1 MTKHTRAPKVPPRW
15 PAQEEALQFAL
26 ERPACMLDMEMGCGK
41 TRVAI
46 DAIMARIEV
55 RTVLVVCPKA
65 VMGVWPRELAKYAEE
80 GSYCTFQ
87 RKAGETVRKTAERLW
102 DFLNMDKTA
111 GQVTDRIKRIVVIN
125 YDSVWRK
132 PLGDYLVRLADR
144 GDLQMVVL
152 DESHRA
158 KAAGSKVSK
167 YLAMLGRRVPVR
179 MCLSGTPMANSP
191 LDVYGQYR
199 FLDRSIFGT
208 NYESFKQ
215 QYAVL
220 GGPER
225 KFVVGYKNQQELMA
239 RFRSVAYTCRMSDVA
254 DRIKLPEALPPV
266 RVGVELPARDMS
278 TLADLSEEFV
288 AECAGGFVT
297 ATNVLVKML
306 RMQQICAGFCP
317 VQDAPLEDAE
327 TREINTAKAD
337 ALRSILQDLPPDERV
352 VVFCVFQHDLAEIRR
367 VALLEGRPAFELSG
381 REHTLEDW
389 ADHYGDRGGVIAVQI
404 QAGAEGVDM
413 TCAHHAVYF
422 SLPHSLALYDQSK
435 ARLYRPGQDGRVSF
449 LHLVAEGTVDEAMY
463 ESLQRKRDVIDAIRE
478 GTFDFG
484 YMKR

>member
-1 MTKHTRAPKVPPRW
+1 MEGTPPRW
-15 PAQEEALQFAL
+15 PVQEEALEFAL
-26 ERPACMLDMEMGCGK
+26 SHEAVMLDLEMGCGK

-46 DAIMARIEV
+46 DAIMARPEV

-65 VMGVWPRELAKYAEE
+65 VMGVWPRELEKYA
-80 GSYCTFQ
+80 GYNSYMVFQ
-87 RKAGETVRKTAERLW
+87 RKPGETVRKTAERLW
-102 DFLNMDKTA
+102 DFLNPMGET
-111 GQVTDRIKRIVVIN
+111 GGTPVRVRMIVVN
-125 YDSVWRK
+125 YDSVWRE
-132 PLGDYLVRLADR
+132 PLGNYLVKLADHHVL
-144 GDLQMVVL
+144 DMVVL

-225 KFVVGYKNQQELMA
+225 KFVVGFKNQQELME
-239 RFRSVAYTCRMSDVA
+239 RFRSIAYTCRMSDVA

-266 RVGVELPARDMS
+266 RVGVQLPDRDMS
-278 TLADLSEEFV
+278 TLAELSREFI

-327 TREINTAKAD
+327 TRELNQAKGD
-337 ALRSILQDLPPDERV
+337 MLQQILQDLPPEEQV
-352 VVFCVFQHDLAEIRR
+352 VVFCVFQHDLDEVRM
-367 VALLEGRPAFELSG
+367 VAHSEGRHAYELSG
-381 REHTLEDW
+381 RAHELDEWREDPG
-389 ADHYGDRGGVIAVQI
+389 AIIAVQI

-435 ARLYRPGQDGRVSF
+435 ARLYRPGQDRRVSF
-449 LHLVAEGTVDEAMY
+449 LHLVAEDTVDEAMY
-463 ESLQRKRDVIDAIRE
+463 ESLQRKRDVIDSIRD
-478 GTFDFG
+478 GSFDFG

>member
-1 MTKHTRAPKVPPRW
+1 MAAPPRW
-15 PAQEEALQFAL
+15 PAQEEALQLAL
-26 ERPACMLDMEMGCGK
+26 ERPACMLDMEMGTGK

-46 DAIMARIEV
+46 DAIMARPEV

-65 VMGVWPRELAKYAEE
+65 VMGVWPRELEKYAEDR
-80 GSYCTFQ
+80 SYCIFQ
-87 RKAGETVRKTAERLW
+87 RKHGETVRKTAERLW
-102 DFLNMDKTA
+102 DFLHVCGDVMESMDGKC
-111 GQVTDRIKRIVVIN
+111 IVVIN

-132 PLGDYLVRLADR
+132 PLGDYLVRLADHR
-144 GDLQMVVL
+144 KLDMVVL

-208 NYESFKQ
+208 NFEAFKQ

-225 KFVVGYKNQQELMA
+225 KFVVGFKNQQELMD
-239 RFRSVAYTCRMSDVA
+239 RFRSIAYTCRMSDVA

-266 RVGVELPARDMS
+266 RVGVELPARDMR
-278 TLADLSEEFV
+278 TLAELSREFV
-288 AECAGGFVT
+288 AECADGFVT

-327 TREINTAKAD
+327 VRDLNQAKGD
-337 ALRSILQDLPPDERV
+337 MLQQILQDLPPEEQV
-352 VVFCVFQHDLAEIRR
+352 VVFCVFQHDLDEVRM
-367 VALLEGRPAFELSG
+367 VAHSEGRHYSELSG
-381 REHTLEDW
+381 RAHQLEEWREDPG
-389 ADHYGDRGGVIAVQI
+389 AVIAVQI

-435 ARLYRPGQDGRVSF
+435 ARLYRPGQDHRVSF
-449 LHLVAEGTVDEAMY
+449 LHLVAEGTIDEAMY
-463 ESLQRKRDVIDAIRE
+463 GSLQRKRDVIDSIRD
-478 GTFDFG
+478 GSFDFG
-484 YMKR
+484 YMNR

>member
-1 MTKHTRAPKVPPRW
+1 MIVPPRW

-46 DAIMARIEV
+46 DAIMARQV

-65 VMGVWPRELAKYAEE
+65 VMRVWPRELEKYAN
-80 GSYCTFQ
+80 SDYYVVFQ
-87 RKAGETVRKTAERLW
+87 RKPGETVRKTAERLW
-102 DFLNMDKTA
+102 DFLHSDEVKFGTNRTR
-111 GQVTDRIKRIVVIN
+111 VIVIN

-132 PLGDYLVRLADR
+132 PLGDYLVRLADHR
-144 GDLQMVVL
+144 VLEMVVL

-225 KFVVGYKNQQELMA
+225 KFVVGYKNQQELMD
-239 RFRSVAYTCRMSDVA
+239 RFRSIAYTCRMSDVA

-266 RVGVELPARDMS
+266 RVGVQLPARDMA
-278 TLADLSEEFV
+278 TLVELSEEFV

-327 TREINTAKAD
+327 TRELNTAKAD

-389 ADHYGDRGGVIAVQI
+389 VDHYGDCGGVIAVQI

-413 TCAHHAVYF
+413 TCAHHAIYF

-435 ARLYRPGQDGRVSF
+435 ARLYRPGQEQRVSF
-449 LHLVAEGTVDEAMY
+449 LHLVAEDTIDEAMY
-463 ESLQRKRDVIDAIRE
+463 ESLQRKRDVIDAIRD
-478 GTFDFG
+478 GSFDFG

>member
-1 MTKHTRAPKVPPRW
+1 MGVPPRW

-46 DAIMARIEV
+46 DTIMARPGV
-55 RTVLVVCPKA
+55 GTVLVVCPKA
-65 VMGVWPRELAKYAEE
+65 VMGVWPHELAKYVEE
-80 GSYCTFQ
+80 GRYRTFQ
-87 RKAGETVRKTAERLW
+87 RKPGETVRKTAERLW
-102 DFLNMDKTA
+102 DFMNPSSGGD
-111 GQVTDRIKRIVVIN
+111 QSVHVYKRVIVIN

-132 PLGDYLVRLADR
+132 PLGDYLVKLADCR
-144 GDLQMVVL
+144 MLDMVVL

-199 FLDRSIFGT
+199 FLDHSIFGT
-208 NYESFKQ
+208 NYENFKQ

-225 KFVVGYKNQQELMA
+225 KFVVGYKNQQELME

-266 RVGVELPARDMS
+266 RVGVQLPARDMR
-278 TLADLSEEFV
+278 TLAELSKEFV
-288 AECAGGFVT
+288 TECAGGFVT
-297 ATNVLVKML
+297 ASNVLVKML

-317 VQDAPLEDAE
+317 VQDAPLEDVE
-327 TREINTAKAD
+327 VRDLNRAKGD
-337 ALRSILQDLPPDERV
+337 VLQQILQDLPPKEQV
-352 VVFCVFQHDLAEIRR
+352 VVFCVFQHDLDEVRT
-367 VALLEGRPAFELSG
+367 VAHSEGRGAYELSG
-381 REHTLEDW
+381 RAHELDEWREDTG
-389 ADHYGDRGGVIAVQI
+389 AVIAVQI

-413 TCAHHAVYF
+413 TCARHAIYF

-435 ARLYRPGQDGRVSF
+435 ARLYRPGQAERVSF
-449 LHLVAEGTVDEAMY
+449 LHLVAENTIDEAMY
-463 ESLQRKRDVIDAIRE
+463 ESLQQKRDVIDAIRD
-478 GTFDFG
+478 GSFDFG

>member
-1 MTKHTRAPKVPPRW
+1 MTVPPRW

-26 ERPACMLDMEMGCGK
+26 ERPACMLDMEMGTGK

-46 DAIMARIEV
+46 DSIMARPEV
-55 RTVLVVCPKA
+55 GTVLVVCPKA

-80 GSYCTFQ
+80 GSYYTFQ
-87 RKAGETVRKTAERLW
+87 RKAGETVLKTSERLW
-102 DFLNMDKTA
+102 DFMNPDENWYQLD
-111 GQVTDRIKRIVVIN
+111 DRKRVIVIN

-132 PLGDYLVRLADR
+132 PLGDYLVRLADHR
-144 GDLQMVVL
+144 KLDMVVL

-208 NYESFKQ
+208 NFERFRQ

-225 KFVVGYKNQQELMA
+225 KFVVGYKNQQELME

-254 DRIKLPEALPPV
+254 DRIKLPEAMPPV
-266 RVGVELPARDMS
+266 RVGVQLPARDMA
-278 TLADLSEEFV
+278 TLAELGEEFV

-297 ATNVLVKML
+297 ASNVLVRML

-317 VQDAPLEDAE
+317 VQDAPLQDAE
-327 TREINTAKAD
+327 TRELNTAKAD

-352 VVFCVFQHDLAEIRR
+352 VVFCVFQHDLDEIRR

-381 REHTLEDW
+381 REHTLDRWFERN
-389 ADHYGDRGGVIAVQI
+389 GERGGVIAVQI

-413 TCAHHAVYF
+413 TRARHAVYF

-435 ARLYRPGQDGRVSF
+435 ARLYRPGQDHRVSF
-449 LHLVAEGTVDEAMY
+449 LHLVAEDTIDEAMY
-463 ESLQRKRDVIDAIRE
+463 ESLQRKRDVIDAIRD
-478 GTFDFG
+478 GSFDFG

>member
-1 MTKHTRAPKVPPRW
+1 MGCNDHTPPMW

-26 ERPACMLDMEMGCGK
+26 ERPACMLDMEMGTGK

-46 DAIMARIEV
+46 DAIMARPEV

-87 RKAGETVRKTAERLW
+87 RKPGETVQRTAIRLW
-102 DFLNMDKTA
+102 DFLNEGTLLTA
-111 GQVTDRIKRIVVIN
+111 DETDTRKRIVVIN
-125 YDSVWRK
+125 YDSVWRE
-132 PLGDYLVRLADR
+132 PLGNYLVRLADR
-144 GDLQMVVL
+144 REIHMVVL

-208 NYESFKQ
+208 NFEAFKQ

-225 KFVVGYKNQQELMA
+225 KFVVGYKNQQELMT

-266 RVGVELPARDMS
+266 RVGVELPARDMR
-278 TLADLSEEFV
+278 TLAELSEEFV

-317 VQDAPLEDAE
+317 VQDGPLEDAE
-327 TREINTAKAD
+327 VRDLNQAKGD
-337 ALRSILQDLPPDERV
+337 MLQQILQDLPPEEQV
-352 VVFCVFQHDLAEIRR
+352 VVFCVFQHDLDEVRM
-367 VALLEGRPAFELSG
+367 VAHSEGRHYFELSG
-381 REHTLEDW
+381 RAHQLEEWREDPG
-389 ADHYGDRGGVIAVQI
+389 AVIAVQI

-413 TCAHHAVYF
+413 TCARHAVYF

-435 ARLYRPGQDGRVSF
+435 ARLYRPGQGERVSF

-463 ESLQRKRDVIDAIRE
+463 ESLQRKRDVIDSIRE